1 MLFFLFWPKAKVS
14 DWDKQIGLYKGIQ
27 NQLPMYQGKTWD
39 AETEEY
45 KLLYG
50 ILTSSHYS
58 PKMCLS
64 LAVDS
69 EEIKS
74 SSMG

>member
-1 MLFFLFWPKAKVS
+1 MLFFLFWPKGKVS
-14 DWDKQIGLYKGIQ
+14 DWRKQIGLYKGIP
-27 NQLPMYQGKTWD
+27 NQIPMYQGKTRD

-45 KLLYG
+45 KLLYE

-69 EEIKS
+69 KEIKS
-74 SSMG
+74 SGMG